1 MKKSE
6 IYKEAAKAVV
16 LSGDISASDKL
27 EILKE
32 LFEEEKLA
40 LYCEKRDEQKES
52 EAAENGEI

>member
-6 IYKEAAKAVV
+6 IYREAAKAVV

-32 LFEEEKLA
+32 LFGKEELELFRERQA
-40 LYCEKRDEQKES
+40 ES
-52 EAAENGEI
+52 EAAENGNF